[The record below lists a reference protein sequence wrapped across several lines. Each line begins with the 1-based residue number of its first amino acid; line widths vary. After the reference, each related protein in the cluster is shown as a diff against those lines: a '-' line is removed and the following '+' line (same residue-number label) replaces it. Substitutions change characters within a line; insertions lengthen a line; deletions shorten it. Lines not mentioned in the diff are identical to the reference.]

1 MIIRVAVMLFNP
13 KYQERPDRLLE
24 QLHRATAL
32 THGLLSD
39 VIAQTCPRLAA
50 HSPTAKARINRLIAS
65 DAWIDAVLA
74 LIEIEL
80 PTWKLRRLIYEDGEW
95 LCSLSKEPRLPLD
108 IDEVAEASHET
119 LPLAILLAFLEA
131 QRVPEESAGRSTA
144 VPQVRPSSG
153 YAMCCDNFA

>member
-13 KYQERPDRLLE
+13 KYQESPDRLLE
-24 QLHRATAL
+24 QLHRAATL

-39 VIAQTCPRLAA
+39 VIAQTCARLAA
-50 HSPTAKARINRLIAS
+50 QSPTAKARLNRLIAS

-74 LIEIEL
+74 LIELEL

-108 IDEVAEASHET
+108 LDEVAEASHEA

-131 QRVPEESAGRSTA
+131 QRVPTESAGRSTA
-144 VPQVRPSSG
+144 VPQVRPASG